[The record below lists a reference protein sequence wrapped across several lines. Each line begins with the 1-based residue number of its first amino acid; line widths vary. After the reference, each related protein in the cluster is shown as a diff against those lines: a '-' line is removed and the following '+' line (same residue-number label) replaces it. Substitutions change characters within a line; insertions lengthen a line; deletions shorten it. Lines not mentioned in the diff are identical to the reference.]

1 MKAATLAI
9 RCEEAELVER
19 CRRGD
24 REAFGRLVAEHQDRV
39 FNACWRLC
47 GNRADAEDLTQE
59 AFVRALQ
66 SIDRFGGRSRFYTW
80 VFRIAM
86 NLAISAQRRRK
97 RAPCYSLDQDPGG
110 EPPDGSGTRA
120 ARLPAADA
128 PPDRQAGDREQ
139 EAMVL
144 RALAGLEED
153 QRVVVILR
161 DLESFGYEEIAEIL
175 DIPPGTVKSRLHRA
189 RLALRE
195 KLMPVLGSM
204 SQR

>member
-1 MKAATLAI
+1 MKAANVAI
-9 RCEEAELVER
+9 RCEEAELVEQ

-39 FNACWRLC
+39 FNACWRIC

-86 NLAISAQRRRK
+86 NLAISAQRKRK
-97 RAPCYSLDQDPGG
+97 RSPCYSLDQDPSGG
-110 EPPDGSGTRA
+110 PPDGSGTLA
-120 ARLPAADA
+120 GRLPSADA

-139 EAMVL
+139 EALVL
-144 RALAGLEED
+144 KALAGLEED

-161 DLESFGYEEIAEIL
+161 DLESFGYEDIAEIQ
-175 DIPPGTVKSRLHRA
+175 DIPPGTVKLRLHRG

-195 KLMPVLGSM
+195 KLRPLRESM
-204 SQR
+204 SPQ